1 MNTELKAPKFVE
13 EFANYLVAIRNLS
26 QVYINNMKVTIEQ
39 FLEFI
44 NIHKFKNKY
53 NSINEMSLNDIRSL
67 NNSDIYSFIF
77 FLAES
82 HYKNN
87 SRVVKIE
94 HLRTFFDYL
103 FRIEHSIFREPFKKI
118 HSERKID
125 KKLPNYLSLE
135 EAKRLIDLYKNSI
148 NPIEIRDSTMLH
160 IFLNCGLRLSE
171 IKNLNIEDINLNDD
185 KFTIIGK
192 GNKKRTNYLNDITK
206 EALLKY
212 LNIRDNSHDKG
223 RNNPLF
229 LTDYGFRMSVTTIKK
244 IVKRAYRKA
253 NLDENIYSVHTLRHT
268 CATILYKAGCNIR
281 TIQELLGHVQID
293 TTEIYTHLHD
303 QEVMD
308 VMLMKEFDGKF
319 DTNNI
324 HSVEL
329 NLLDGQVEIILR
341 ALELYGY
348 NLDYMLNSNDSSDDT
363 RQEKLALLKYTYEQV
378 LATQAEQ
385 IESKS
390 NNTENIP
397 EFGKILIK
405 DGIKNNEIDFKLNV
419 G

>member
-1 MNTELKAPKFVE
+1 MNTELKIPKFVE
-13 EFANYLVAIRNLS
+13 EFSNYLNSIRNLS
-26 QVYINNMKVTIEQ
+26 EVYIKNMTVTIEQ

-44 NIHKFKNKY
+44 NVHKFKNRY
-53 NSINEMSLNDIRSL
+53 NSITKMTLNDIRGL

-103 FRIEHSIFREPFKKI
+103 FRIEHKIFREPFKKI
-118 HSERKID
+118 NSERKIE
-125 KKLPNYLSLE
+125 KKLPNYLSLA
-135 EAKRLIDLYKNSI
+135 EAKNLIKIYANSED
-148 NPIEIRDSTMLH
+148 PIKIRDNAMLH

-171 IKNLNIEDINLNDD
+171 IKNLNLDDINLKDD
-185 KFTIIGK
+185 RFTIIGK
-192 GNKKRTNYLNDITK
+192 GNKERTNYLNDITK

-308 VMLMKEFDGKF
+308 VMLNHPLAQFKME
-319 DTNNI
+319 N
-324 HSVEL
+324 
-329 NLLDGQVEIILR
+329 
-341 ALELYGY
+341 ALAYC
-348 NLDYMLNSNDSSDDT
+348 
-363 RQEKLALLKYTYEQV
+363 A
-378 LATQAEQ
+378 
-385 IESKS
+385 
-390 NNTENIP
+390 
-397 EFGKILIK
+397 
-405 DGIKNNEIDFKLNV
+405 
-419 G
+419 